1 MRARQCWLLMAETK
15 RLNGRIAFRIL
26 GGLEFRSQSI
36 NADCVMDSRT
46 PRLQLESEW
55 LEVRLSRIA

>member
-1 MRARQCWLLMAETK
+1 MAETK